1 MRALSLSLAL
11 GLIATLIIGC
21 ARIPA
26 LYETVQPSEVKTK
39 NAAAKLDNQYGGIW
53 YAGSDERLH
62 YLVIRYNGLPDRRYS
77 IFKDAWT
84 PAKRM
89 EFLAPEATWERVDE
103 QF

>member
-1 MRALSLSLAL
+1 MRVISLAL
-11 GLIATLIIGC
+11 IAIVAIGC

-26 LYETVQPSEVKTK
+26 LYDTVQPGEVTAKA
-39 NAAAKLDNQYGGIW
+39 AAAKLDSQYGGLW

-62 YLVIRYNGLPDRRYS
+62 YLVIRYHGLPDRRYAL
-77 IFKDAWT
+77 FKDSWS

-89 EFLAPEATWERVDE
+89 EFLAPEAMWERVDD